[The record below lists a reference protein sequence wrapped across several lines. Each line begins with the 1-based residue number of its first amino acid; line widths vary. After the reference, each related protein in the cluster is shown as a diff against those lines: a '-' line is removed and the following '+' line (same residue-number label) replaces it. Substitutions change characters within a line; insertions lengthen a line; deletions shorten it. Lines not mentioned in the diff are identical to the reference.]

1 MKQNMMKFGAISKR
15 FSSSGLLMMAM
26 LCSAFVIVLFM
37 APFKVQAEDPETEIA
52 MWEEIVHMKQMEFSA
67 RQGLV
72 EDFRL
77 LCEMALIEAEQ
88 YDREIGLSFKDQVHF
103 VRNILPEYHHTVV
116 EGRPILLLVRVRTGI
131 EGSELREEDAWVEL
145 VFPDNSVV
153 LPYDVLLSYLGIDDL
168 TRLRGQSGGRG
179 R

>member
-1 MKQNMMKFGAISKR
+1 MKYGTHFKGFWSK
-15 FSSSGLLMMAM
+15 GWLMTAA
-26 LCSAFVIVLFM
+26 LCGTSVIVM
-37 APFKVQAEDPETEIA
+37 CVAPFKVHAGDPETEIA
-52 MWEEIVHMKQMEFSA
+52 IWEEIVHMKQMEFSA
-67 RQGLV
+67 RQGLI

-77 LCEMALIEAEQ
+77 LCEIALIEAEQ

-131 EGSELREEDAWVEL
+131 EGSELREEDAWIEL
-145 VFPDNSVV
+145 VLSGNSVV
-153 LPYDVLLSYLGIDDL
+153 LPYDVLLAYLGIDDMA
-168 TRLRGQSGGRG
+168 RLRGQSGGRG